1 MVRKIP
7 TIQYLC
13 PRCKKVFSGYT
24 KFQVWFQY
32 STHTHTSHL
41 MEEGE
46 LVQQCQK
53 KLGISDEELQ
63 ISRPKYAKQR
73 NNY

>member
-1 MVRKIP
+1 MIRKIP

-13 PRCKKVFSGYT
+13 PRCKKVLSGYT

-32 STHTHTSHL
+32 GMHTHASHPI
-41 MEEGE
+41 EENE

-53 KLGISDEELQ
+53 ELGISDEEFHTP
-63 ISRPKYAKQR
+63 RRVK
-73 NNY
+73 